1 MLKRSRVERYLA
13 PFGLYFMQAAGAAVI
28 LKFHHCVG
36 RTIAADAAGIEK
48 DQFGGFVEIGD
59 MGVAE
64 KNGID
69 APLHACIAGD
79 LIAFFHPQGMA
90 VADEK
95 RNIFERKHFFGGFRR
110 TEITVAGNLLE
121 RNMRKKPG
129 KGFSVFQMIP

>member
-1 MLKRSRVERYLA
+1 
-13 PFGLYFMQAAGAAVI
+13 MQAAGAAAV
-28 LKFHHCVG
+28 LEFHHRVG
-36 RTIAADAAGIEK
+36 RMIVADAAGVEE
-48 DQFGGFVEIGD
+48 DQLGRFVEIGN

-79 LIAFFHPQGMA
+79 LIAFFHPQGVA
-90 VADEK
+90 VTDEK
-95 RNIFERKHFFGGFRR
+95 RNIFERKHFFGIFRG